1 MKRFRFPHSLDSR
14 YPHTTRKTDNAIARY
29 RRIATRDFG
38 PVRPLF
44 LILASL
50 LVLNSEGLAKH
61 SDDVQEVPFKLYM
74 NHIVVAVGSLGG
86 QELRNLVIDTG
97 TNPTIVDYR
106 TAKELG
112 LEPVAQSNG
121 STTVIDGL
129 VPTYYSV
136 LPNMDLGA
144 IHCESMQVA
153 VADLSWLREQAG
165 VRADAVIGL
174 DALAH
179 ANFEIN
185 YDSRKIRFGAIRLP
199 RSAVPMSED
208 ARLLTV
214 PAKLNGFASRL
225 MIDTGGSSLILFAKQ
240 MPRTMSWRDLG
251 KIKLSN
257 LAGQSDLE
265 KIQLDEL
272 SIGGTN
278 LTDSIA
284 LVANTPTN
292 YNFQGVL
299 GISARQFKRVMF
311 DFRQRRVGFE
321 LQDTNG
327 MASAHSL
334 CDALSDSAP
343 CPITPKLPRVAGSR

>member
-1 MKRFRFPHSLDSR
+1 MLV
-14 YPHTTRKTDNAIARY
+14 A
-29 RRIATRDFG
+29 
-38 PVRPLF
+38 
-44 LILASL
+44 L
-50 LVLNSEGLAKH
+50 LVLNSEGWAKH
-61 SDDVQEVPFKLYM
+61 SDDVQEVPFKLYR
-74 NHIVVAVGSLGG
+74 NHIVVAEGSLGG
-86 QELRNLVIDTG
+86 QERRNLVIDTG

-129 VPTYYSV
+129 LPTYYSV
-136 LPNMDLGA
+136 LPNMDLGT
-144 IHCESMQVA
+144 IHCGSMQVA
-153 VADLSWLREQAG
+153 VADLSWLHEQTG

-199 RSAVPMSED
+199 HSAVPMSED

-214 PAKLNGFASRL
+214 PAKLNGFVSRL
-225 MIDTGGSSLILFAKQ
+225 MIDTGGSSLILFAGQ
-240 MPRTMSWRDLG
+240 MPRGMSWRDLG

-257 LAGQSDLE
+257 LAGHSELE
-265 KIQLDEL
+265 EIQLNEL
-272 SIGGTN
+272 SIGSTN

-299 GISARQFKRVMF
+299 GISDRQFKRVMF
-311 DFRQRRVGFE
+311 DFKQRRVGFE
-321 LQDTNG
+321 LQDTG
-327 MASAHSL
+327 KAWAYSL
-334 CDALSDSAP
+334 CDSLSDSGP
-343 CPITPKLPRVAGSR
+343 CPIGPKLPRITGSR

>member
-1 MKRFRFPHSLDSR
+1 MNGYPFPYRLTSCSL
-14 YPHTTRKTDNAIARY
+14 HIAG
-29 RRIATRDFG
+29 RIANTIASNQR
-38 PVRPLF
+38 
-44 LILASL
+44 ILARLFRAGVPLCL
-50 LVLNSEGLAKH
+50 LFAAFLALSAEGWAKH
-61 SDDVQEVPFKLYM
+61 SDDVQEVPFTLYK

-86 QELRNLVIDTG
+86 REHRNLVIDTG
-97 TNPTIVDYR
+97 TNPTIVDVR

-112 LEPVAQSNG
+112 LEPTAQSNG
-121 STTVIDGL
+121 STTVIDGR

-153 VADLSWLREQAG
+153 VADLSWLQEQGG

-174 DALAH
+174 DALAR

-199 RSAVPMSED
+199 RSAVSMSED

-214 PAKLNGFASRL
+214 PAKLNGLASRL
-225 MIDTGGSSLILFAKQ
+225 MIDTGGSRLILFGGQ
-240 MPRTMSWRDLG
+240 MPRGMSWRDLG
-251 KIKLSN
+251 KISLSN
-257 LAGQSDLE
+257 LAGQWDLE
-265 KIQLDEL
+265 KIQLDDV
-272 SIGGTN
+272 SIGGTD

-299 GISARQFKRVMF
+299 GISDRQFKRVMF
-311 DFRQRRVGFE
+311 DFKQRRVGFE
-321 LQDTNG
+321 LQDTG
-327 MASAHSL
+327 KAWAYSL
-334 CDALSDSAP
+334 CDALSDSGP
-343 CPITPKLPRVAGSR
+343 CPLATKLPRVAGSR